1 MNYIMDHLRAF
12 VQYFRNKSPGT
23 TFPKANAEYYETFTE
38 LMTPHALKILQKDN
52 SLFRGEHVPQPFPDI
67 DIRMLWDGSDELWKR
82 LHMAMLF
89 SFFQG
94 DPKEK
99 VAQIMESM
107 KQVLPETH
115 GDTSEILKVLA
126 SEETSSSLTEMFEL
140 LMKTRLASIVGEIAA
155 SIELDDLG
163 IDFEHPEEILEM
175 LQHPERSPAVRKIM
189 EQVKTLL
196 EDRIRTGKINQQELI
211 REIETLK
218 AKFQSSFGKYMNE
231 MVGVGRDGPATGN
244 TSEQIMS
251 NSPEARRARM
261 QARLQRKLHEKGR
274 R

>member
-1 MNYIMDHLRAF
+1 MDHLRSF
-12 VQYFRNKSPGT
+12 INYFKSKSPGT
-23 TFPKANAEYYETFTE
+23 PFPRATTEYYDQLTA
-38 LMTPHALKILQKDN
+38 LMTPHAQKIMRKDN
-52 SLFRGEHVPQPFPDI
+52 SLFRGEHVPQPFPDV
-67 DIRMLWDGSDELWKR
+67 DIRMLWDGSDEVWKR

-115 GDTSEILKVLA
+115 GDTSEILKLLA
-126 SEETSSSLTEMFEL
+126 TEETSSSLTEMFEL
-140 LMKTRLASIVGEIAA
+140 LMKTRLASIVAEIAS
-155 SIELDDLG
+155 SISLDDLG
-163 IDFEHPEEILEM
+163 IDFDQPADILEV

-231 MVGVGRDGPATGN
+231 MVGVGREGPATGN
-244 TSEQIMS
+244 TAEQILS